1 MRLPLVKTSDK
12 VKLMKRL
19 LQLFTVAIVA
29 AGTMFAQAA
38 ATAPAKGGSSAHS
51 KAGTKKGS
59 ASNADTKKGASASA
73 EKSVGV
79 VDINTASA
87 EELKQIPGIGDAYS
101 AKIIANR
108 PYRSKNEL
116 VDKKVLPAGVYAK
129 VKDHLIAK
137 GGAAAAPSSSTKAG
151 SKK

>member
-1 MRLPLVKTSDK
+1 
-12 VKLMKRL
+12 MKRL
-19 LQLFTVAIVA
+19 VQSFVLTLIA
-29 AGTMFAQAA
+29 ALAVVGQSS
-38 ATAPAKGGSSAHS
+38 ATAPAKSSAS
-51 KAGTKKGS
+51 STKKGS
-59 ASNADTKKGASASA
+59 AAASDTKKGSATASD
-73 EKSVGV
+73 KPVGV
-79 VDINTASA
+79 IDINTASA

-137 GGAAAAPSSSTKAG
+137 AGGSTSATASSGTSAAKNSSSKSGA
-151 SKK
+151 KK